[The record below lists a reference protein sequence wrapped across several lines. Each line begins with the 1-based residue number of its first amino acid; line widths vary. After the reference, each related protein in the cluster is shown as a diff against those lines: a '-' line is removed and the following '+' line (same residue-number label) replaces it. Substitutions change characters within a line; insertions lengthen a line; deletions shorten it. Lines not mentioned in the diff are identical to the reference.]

1 MSETWRSGIWIWSLN
16 GCFPYSSFHY
26 NLFGYTKV
34 VTILYDWLRFS
45 LVTRVLPVPLHR
57 PPASGSISRAKV
69 SFTRDLRQVST
80 NVRLCLQHLQG
91 QENKIRNFF
100 VSKCSDIHVWNFFP
114 LVCDINLWDG
124 ALCPRLNESPLMRD
138 NCMKEITI
146 STATR
151 QTTTRPQMT
160 FAFTSRHLTD
170 MWKFTDEQEAE
181 LKDT

>member
-1 MSETWRSGIWIWSLN
+1 MTVFYYLACIGSLANQSEIQLGLDFNHMLNKPSVRNLSCIWIWSLN

-91 QENKIRNFF
+91 QDHKIRNFF
-100 VSKCSDIHVWNFFP
+100 SKCSDIRVWNFFP
-114 LVCDINLWDG
+114 LALFAQALWYQ
-124 ALCPRLNESPLMRD
+124 PLRRGPLPSV
-138 NCMKEITI
+138 EWI
-146 STATR
+146 SLDA
-151 QTTTRPQMT
+151 
-160 FAFTSRHLTD
+160 
-170 MWKFTDEQEAE
+170 W
-181 LKDT
+181 